1 MAERAAFLERIRTE
15 VARGRSLFEAS
26 TAVRP
31 AHPTEA
37 AEAIRREMAERWP
50 EALDRFKKEFERI
63 AGVFHRV
70 VAWADVPNVI
80 VDVARQKSAKKLVAW
95 EPSILGFDPRARVEA
110 EGLSLAVAA
119 ADDIDESARLR
130 HRNESANAQIGVTG
144 ADWVLAE
151 TGTLILISGRG
162 RPRATSLLPDT
173 HIAVFD
179 RSRLV
184 ESLTQVGVL
193 LEALHVDPARSMSGA
208 MINFITGPSRTAD
221 IELTLTRGVHG
232 PKDVHAIF
240 VEAP

>member
-1 MAERAAFLERIRTE
+1 MAERAAFLDRIRTE
-15 VARGRSLFEAS
+15 VAKGRGLFEAS
-26 TAVRP
+26 TAARPERP
-31 AHPTEA
+31 ADA
-37 AEAIRREMAERWP
+37 AEAIRRQMAERWP
-50 EALDRFKKEFERI
+50 DALERFKNEFERI

-70 VAWADVPNVI
+70 AGWADVPNVI
-80 VDVARQKSAKKLVAW
+80 VDVARQKGATKLVAW
-95 EPSILGFDPRARVEA
+95 EPSILGFDPRARLEA

-119 ADDIDESARLR
+119 AADIDESVRRR
-130 HRNESANAQIGVTG
+130 HRVESASAQIGVTG

-151 TGTLILISGRG
+151 TGTMILISGRG

-173 HIAVFD
+173 HVAVFD

-184 ESLTQVGVL
+184 ESLAQVGVL
-193 LEALHVDPARSMSGA
+193 LEALHVDPSRSMSGA